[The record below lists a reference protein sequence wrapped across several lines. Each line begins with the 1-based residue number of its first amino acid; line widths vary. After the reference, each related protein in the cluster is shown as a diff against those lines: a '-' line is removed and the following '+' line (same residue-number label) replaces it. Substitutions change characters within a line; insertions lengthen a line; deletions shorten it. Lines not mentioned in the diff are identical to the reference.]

1 MLPAP
6 GAIWIRVSVPAPEG
20 AGRPITYR
28 PSCGAGE
35 PCCLVVKL
43 PERVYSFAVG
53 TAGAVDE
60 PIRNQPSPEIATSNV
75 LPVVCSAPPVIRL
88 SIEPAP
94 EPRPTCAALEP
105 PWLAFGAAPPRWS
118 CDSESRNVMRLDL

>member
-6 GAIWIRVSVPAPEG
+6 GAIWINVSVPAPLG
-20 AGRPITYR
+20 AVRPITYR
-28 PSCGAGE
+28 PSCVVRW
-35 PCCLVVKL
+35 PWLLVVKL
-43 PERVYSFAVG
+43 PERVYSLAVG

-60 PIRNQPSPEIATSNV
+60 PMRNQPSPEIATSNV
-75 LPVVCSAPPVIRL
+75 LPVVWRAPPVIRL
-88 SIEPAP
+88 SIEPTP
-94 EPRPTCAALEP
+94 EPRPTCAAFEP